1 MTVDL
6 KMDVSGIAVRCSTF
20 RDLSGRDCR
29 NMEVCY
35 DGETVKQ
42 DEVKKPVTWLSQQQ
56 AKYTNCAPTRHALQD
71 GAVEE

>member
-1 MTVDL
+1 M
-6 KMDVSGIAVRCSTF
+6 
-20 RDLSGRDCR
+20 
-29 NMEVCY
+29 
-35 DGETVKQ
+35 VKQ

>member
-1 MTVDL
+1 
-6 KMDVSGIAVRCSTF
+6 
-20 RDLSGRDCR
+20 
-29 NMEVCY
+29 MEVCK
-35 DGETVKQ
+35 DGEKVKQ